1 MKFRPD
7 IEGLRAV
14 AVTLVLLAHLEV
26 SGFKGGFVGVDIF
39 FVISGYLI
47 TGLITAE
54 FAKKEALEPKSGWVS
69 LRAFYFRRVKRIIP
83 VSFLVLTVTTI
94 ASFILLN
101 SIRAKEVL
109 NDSIWAALF
118 GANIHFIRIA
128 TDYFQQGAA
137 TSPVQHYWSLA
148 VEEQFYLVIPALFIL
163 AVNIIR
169 LRIIP
174 TRASWKFRIRFLFSL
189 IVLLSF
195 IWSIVATSSSPA
207 SAYFSSLTRAWE
219 LGVGALLA
227 VGTFERPS
235 RIKSRYL
242 LLFALAGI
250 ALFAFSTLAFSASTN
265 FPGYAALAPV
275 VGAALIIFA
284 GSNSENIV
292 SKILSTKVFTSI
304 GRISYSLYLWHWPM
318 IVLLNATHPHLL
330 KTSQGKAAL
339 ILVALLFSYLSFKF
353 VEQPIRQI
361 AIPRRWREERA
372 TLSGFLSS
380 LNSKGFKISVSA
392 LLAIALFVFGLS
404 FATSRSTQKV
414 STPTPTP
421 AVTASATPS
430 PSPATLE
437 PYTKLLSRWSQKIL
451 DSTFIDTVKGITPTF
466 DVTQSYDTWRNPDC
480 THQASIFGV
489 SEIKNLAICRQ
500 GTGTKI
506 ALFIGNSH
514 ARMWQRAV
522 TQPFVKSGWT
532 IYSFFMPWCMIPNLN
547 GIDHK
552 FDKVYD
558 CDLYH
563 NDLKILLAKMKPS
576 VVVVSERLFPTMSFK
591 AAGQIYPENTSESKF
606 WSLYQDEL
614 TTIRKTVPTVI
625 VLGVTPELP
634 KPISECVD
642 AQSNLDLMCQANGAK
657 ISATVTSQSNAV
669 KAAGAQ
675 FIDSRDWLCYK
686 QVACPA
692 IIDNTMVY
700 KDLDHTSYPI
710 ESKLSLLFGAYL
722 KQNAIL

>member
-1 MKFRPD
+1 MRFRPD
-7 IEGLRAV
+7 IEGLRAI

-26 SGFKGGFVGVDIF
+26 TGFKGGFVGVDIF
-39 FVISGYLI
+39 FVISGFLI

-54 FAKKEALEPKSGWVS
+54 FAKKESANPDGGWVS

-83 VSFLVLTVTTI
+83 VSFFVLTVTTI

-101 SIRAKEVL
+101 SIRAKAVL
-109 NDSIWAALF
+109 NDSTWAALF

-148 VEEQFYLVIPALFIL
+148 VEEQFYLVIPALFIV

-169 LRIIP
+169 IQIIP
-174 TRASWKFRIRFLFSL
+174 SRINWKFRIRLLFSL
-189 IVLLSF
+189 IVILSF
-195 IWSIVATSSSPA
+195 IWSVLATTSSPA

-227 VGTFERPS
+227 VGTFDRPN
-235 RIKSRYL
+235 RIRSKNL
-242 LLFALAGI
+242 TLFALLGI
-250 ALFAFSTLAFSASTN
+250 GLFGFSTLYFSASTQ

-275 VGAALIIFA
+275 VGAALLIFA
-284 GSNSENIV
+284 GSGSENIV
-292 SKILSTKVFTSI
+292 SKVLGSKVLTGI

-318 IVLLNATHPHLL
+318 IVLLNATHPHVL
-330 KTSQGKAAL
+330 KTAAGKSSLILLAL
-339 ILVALLFSYLSFKF
+339 IFSYLSFKF

-372 TLSGFLSS
+372 TLRGFLSS
-380 LNSKGFKISVSA
+380 LNSKGFKIGLSA
-392 LLAIALFVFGLS
+392 LLTVTLFALGFSL
-404 FATSRSTQKV
+404 ATSRSSQKTT
-414 STPTPTP
+414 TPTTTPT
-421 AVTASATPS
+421 VSASASPS
-430 PSPATLE
+430 GSPATAD
-437 PYTKLLSRWSQKIL
+437 PYTKLLTKWSQKIL
-451 DSTFIDTVKGITPTF
+451 DSTFTATVKGIVPSF

-522 TQPFVKSGWT
+522 TQPFVKEGWT

-558 CDLYH
+558 CNLYH
-563 NDLKILLAKMKPS
+563 ADLKTLLTKMKPS
-576 VVVVSERLFPTMSFK
+576 VVVVSERLFPTMSFS
-591 AAGQIYPENTSESKF
+591 AAGKVYPENTSETTF
-606 WSLYQDEL
+606 WSLYQEEL
-614 TTIRKTVPTVI
+614 TTIKKSVPAVI

-657 ISATVTSQSNAV
+657 ISGTVAAQSTAV
-669 KAAGAQ
+669 KSAGAL

-686 QVACPA
+686 GVACPA